1 MASSRKKQLRKAAGA
16 EISLPIAP
24 TPETARKLRR
34 DMIGVLLIRRRLTPE
49 QARAAEEIRHVQEA
63 VGRGMF
69 RTSRMDRGA
78 SFQRKGGAPR
88 DFLDRMTEEEHHLWQ
103 RHYLPWTR
111 DLALDIASGIPGTRW
126 LELVTAIVIDN
137 AGLREIEQRYAL
149 RHGRALSYLAAGL
162 DRYNEIAG
170 YYSKLP

>member
-1 MASSRKKQLRKAAGA
+1 MASSRKKKLQKLAGVKETELA
-16 EISLPIAP
+16 VAP

-34 DMIGVLLIRRRLTPE
+34 DMIGVLLIRGRLTPE
-49 QARAAEEIRHVQEA
+49 QARAAEEIRTVQEA

-69 RTSRMDRGA
+69 RTSRLDPGA

-88 DFLDRMTEEEHHLWQ
+88 DFLDRMTEDEHHLWQ

-111 DLALDIASGIPGTRW
+111 ELALDIAAGIPGTRW

-137 AGLREIEQRYAL
+137 TGLREIEQRYGL

-162 DRYNEIAG
+162 DRYNAIAG
-170 YYSKLP
+170 N